1 MRNSL
6 AALALTTA
14 LVPFPGGGGAHAS
27 GGGGGSSGG
36 SLNLVP
42 MEEVTVPIIEAD
54 RVAGSM
60 RVKLVLEASTGE
72 VFANARA
79 EMPRLREATIA
90 AALEFARINA
100 SSMRAIDAGKLDH
113 DLNAALRKAEPGL
126 SRVLIV
132 EVAASHS

>member
-14 LVPFPGGGGAHAS
+14 LVPFPGGGGGAHAA
-27 GGGGGSSGG
+27 GGGSGSRG
-36 SLNLVP
+36 SLNFVP

-54 RVAGSM
+54 RIAGSM

>member
-14 LVPFPGGGGAHAS
+14 LVPFPGGGGAQAS
-27 GGGGGSSGG
+27 GGSSSRG
-36 SLNLVP
+36 SLNFVP

-60 RVKLVLEASTGE
+60 RVKLVLEASTGAF
-72 VFANARA
+72 FAKARA

-113 DLNAALRKAEPGL
+113 DLNAALRIAEPGL